1 MRCSI
6 KSEVTNRCMIGNSP
20 YHRSFSSRRSSSPR
34 DKPVGGHKDTV
45 ARSQDNI
52 NKFKIANKGRVLNG
66 KISRKAS

>member
-6 KSEVTNRCMIGNSP
+6 KSKVTNGCMIGDSSN
-20 YHRSFSSRRSSSPR
+20 HWSFSSRRSSSPR

-52 NKFKIANKGRVLNG
+52 NKFKIANKGRILNG
-66 KISRKAS
+66 KIGGEAS